1 MPNGIDVLPPAEF
14 ALNTVAL
21 DPASGL
27 RALRE
32 ITRRSGANGRPV
44 RTVDG
49 LLVILEDRDGMTG
62 AVELIR
68 QAAGP

>member
-1 MPNGIDVLPPAEF
+1 MPTGIDVLPPAEF

-27 RALRE
+27 RALKE
-32 ITRRSGANGRPV
+32 IARRSGANGWPL

-49 LLVILEDRDGMTG
+49 LLVILEVRFGMTG
-62 AVELIR
+62 AVQLIR
-68 QAAGP
+68 EAADP